1 MTIQDFHKL
10 LSGILK
16 KQEQIHHILESGN
29 SFLVSC
35 QDDATFFINIT
46 ESKKTFIHD
55 GNNMRQEKEYFATH
69 TKLKFT
75 KELADMSVG
84 HPGFFYY
91 FIVFKKL
98 EEVGIIDNALFCHIM
113 DCIVYYN
120 HEFDEFMVRILN
132 HYNIGEN

>member
-1 MTIQDFHKL
+1 
-10 LSGILK
+10 
-16 KQEQIHHILESGN
+16 
-29 SFLVSC
+29 
-35 QDDATFFINIT
+35 
-46 ESKKTFIHD
+46 
-55 GNNMRQEKEYFATH
+55 MRQEKEYFATH